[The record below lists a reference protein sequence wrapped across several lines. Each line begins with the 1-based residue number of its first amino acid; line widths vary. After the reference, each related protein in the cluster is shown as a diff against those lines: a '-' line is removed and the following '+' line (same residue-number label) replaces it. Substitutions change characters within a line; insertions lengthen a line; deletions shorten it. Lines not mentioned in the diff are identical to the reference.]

1 MSDKAIEIHFGVGV
15 NDGIGKQV
23 AYKRSDGPVNFAPV
37 GTVDSGWGY
46 NHFAKRSLLLNS
58 LVNGTL
64 VIEVRM
70 KLANL
75 TQDNEDDCCVI
86 CMCKK
91 KSHVLVPCGHMC
103 YCEGCAALIQSD
115 HCEDRKKCPICRVMS
130 DHIMKVYH

>member
-1 MSDKAIEIHFGVGV
+1 MVFLGLENRSNKAVEVDYGFSV
-15 NDGIGKQV
+15 NDGNGKQV
-23 AYKRSDGPVNFAPV
+23 AYKRSDSPVNFAPV

-75 TQDNEDDCCVI
+75 TQDNEEDCCVNA
-86 CMCKK
+86 
-91 KSHVLVPCGHMC
+91 
-103 YCEGCAALIQSD
+103 CAKRSLMYLFRADTCAIVRGVQ
-115 HCEDRKKCPICRVMS
+115 H
-130 DHIMKVYH
+130 